1 MSKPD
6 TNQPDHTEGVLE
18 MVTDINQASE
28 DKLIEYPPE
37 KYFDTSTY
45 PDNRVNRYCIYY
57 LSWADKNKYNLS
69 FSCGRYIKNL
79 SRYTNKFKRL
89 DTGTDMCACGRQA
102 SQGELG

>member
-1 MSKPD
+1 MINPTD
-6 TNQPDHTEGVLE
+6 T
-18 MVTDINQASE
+18 NQASE
-28 DKLIEYPPE
+28 DELIEYPPE

-79 SRYTNKFKRL
+79 SRYTNKFQRL